1 MKYNFIT
8 IFALGL
14 IGSVNSAPI
23 EGRSLNAPEKRFG
36 STTWLSSSI
45 RPKCSTDEDCDGG
58 HYCVT
63 DETVGDGGIC
73 SWETREAVM
82 GDEEAGDNKKRFLPH
97 SGSFFYDRPECST
110 DEDCDG
116 GHYCVTDETISDGGI
131 CSWET
136 REAVMG
142 DEEAGD
148 NEKRHPLPEILQEV
162 PKNLQPVGSK
172 SKRFRI
178 PPNFEWPEI
187 QKDECT
193 SDADCE
199 GDHYCVTEYSICSE
213 QTRAEAM
220 ANE

>member
-45 RPKCSTDEDCDGG
+45 RPK
-58 HYCVT
+58 
-63 DETVGDGGIC
+63 
-73 SWETREAVM
+73 
-82 GDEEAGDNKKRFLPH
+82 
-97 SGSFFYDRPECST
+97 CST